1 MIRDRD
7 KINEH
12 FNNLDW
18 FWSKSKHT
26 NKLGQR
32 NERSQKLFEEYLKI
46 FLIEMEYT
54 GQSKSEIQK
63 NFKRIEDIMSKSSDE
78 ARQIYLAQTQANK
91 ITDEWKAIN
100 RAMAAKEMGHEHLF
114 EVFFRRA
121 YELGSV
127 GKQQYREYQLSK
139 LGI

>member
-78 ARQIYLAQTQANK
+78 SRQIYLAQTQANK

>member
-46 FLIEMEYT
+46 FLIEMQYT

-100 RAMAAKEMGHEHLF
+100 RAMSAKEMGHEHLF
-114 EVFFRRA
+114 EVFFQRA